1 MQKNDIYKISKVI
14 LEDFQKIIGK
24 NYQPTLSE
32 FLEIRQEAIKEYNNV
47 DFEPDTQKCSFN
59 VTDTNNMSSQD
70 SYPKESF
77 PQQNLFQNNQHNVPP
92 KNVQQN
98 NINNQHQPTDFEI
111 LKSIKD
117 PWNN

>member
-47 DFEPDTQKCSFN
+47 DFESDTRNRSFN
-59 VTDTNNMSSQD
+59 VAKSNDMEPQNVYSKEPAYQASS
-70 SYPKESF
+70 
-77 PQQNLFQNNQHNVPP
+77 FQNDSPQ
-92 KNVQQN
+92 KDIQQN

>member
-1 MQKNDIYKISKVI
+1 MQNNDIYKISKVI

-47 DFEPDTQKCSFN
+47 DFELDTQNRSFN
-59 VTDTNNMSSQD
+59 VTKPNNIEFPNVYQ
-70 SYPKESF
+70 KESTY
-77 PQQNLFQNNQHNVPP
+77 QTNSFQNDKSSNDM
-92 KNVQQN
+92 QQN